1 MRIKIQNRQ
10 LMDLQSLRSQ
20 APLSQTFPTHMWG
33 RSLCP
38 VLEVL
43 GFRSLPR
50 TAVGVQC
57 GVVLSVTAGS
67 PVYMGSGNYGALSCH
82 LTGPSVQWCPL
93 GGAQGPTRQRCPVRT
108 CHRLASRRA

>member
-1 MRIKIQNRQ
+1 MLASLFIQ
-10 LMDLQSLRSQ
+10 LMDLQPLRNQ

-50 TAVGVQC
+50 TA
-57 GVVLSVTAGS
+57 
-67 PVYMGSGNYGALSCH
+67 GN
-82 LTGPSVQWCPL
+82 L
-93 GGAQGPTRQRCPVRT
+93 GK
-108 CHRLASRRA
+108 